1 MHPNEALIH
10 RFYTCFQQKDFKGM
24 QDCYADDAHFSDAAF
39 KNMDASQVR
48 AMWEMLIKRGK
59 DLRVQFSDIRAND
72 KEGSA
77 KWIANYTFSAGG
89 RPVEN
94 HINASFRFA
103 NGKIIEHNDSF
114 NFYTWSRQALGLP
127 GWLFGWSS
135 FLQHKVQ
142 QKAMAGLTS
151 FMQKSSSPR

>member
-24 QDCYADDAHFSDAAF
+24 QDCYADDARFSDAAF
-39 KNMDASQVR
+39 KNLDASQVR

-59 DLRVQFSDIRAND
+59 DLRLQFSDIRAND

-94 HINASFRFA
+94 RITASFRFA
-103 NGKIIEHNDSF
+103 NGKITEHTDNF

-135 FLQHKVQ
+135 FLRQKVQ
-142 QKAMAGLTS
+142 QKAMAGLTA
-151 FMQKSSSPR
+151 FMQKNNSTR